1 MVYIT
6 VRQSPI
12 YHQMSLDEFL
22 GLVPERNPIVND
34 NKGNTK
40 TYAVEQVS
48 DRFMSRID
56 VPALIAALQEFNE
69 STAELRAANRHDLY
83 ISFCIPKHSGGLR
96 HINAPVP
103 ELMEAL
109 RRLKKLFEDGFGALY
124 HTSAFAY
131 IKNRC
136 TLDAVKRHQANES
149 KWFAKFDLHDFFGST
164 TLAFVMQQFS
174 MIFPFSEVVKVPYGR
189 QALED
194 ALELCFLDGGLPQ
207 GTPISPLI
215 TNIMMIPLDFKMNN
229 AFRDFNGTQMVE
241 TRYAD
246 DFIISSKYSFMF
258 RDVEAY
264 IESVLREFGAPFSIN
279 RAKTRY
285 GSSNGANWNLGVML
299 NQNNEITVGH
309 RNKKN
314 FRALVSRYVE
324 DKKNGV
330 QWSLDDVRHVD
341 GLRSY
346 YTMVEGDT
354 IREMLRSLGEKFGI
368 NIERS
373 LREDIKRMATIG

>member
-1 MVYIT
+1 
-6 VRQSPI
+6 
-12 YHQMSLDEFL
+12 
-22 GLVPERNPIVND
+22 
-34 NKGNTK
+34 
-40 TYAVEQVS
+40 
-48 DRFMSRID
+48 
-56 VPALIAALQEFNE
+56 
-69 STAELRAANRHDLY
+69 
-83 ISFCIPKHSGGLR
+83 
-96 HINAPVP
+96 
-103 ELMEAL
+103 MEAL